1 MLIKIIYTFS
11 KLEAEVSPCSLFSV
25 LKLKA
30 MLIYTLL
37 PEIETNKKLS
47 CIWSVNVKCVARGD
61 NWEKFYSKELRLS
74 SRMVHDKI

>member
-1 MLIKIIYTFS
+1 MLSNIVLSLLYYSVQRFKVMLIKIIYTFS

-47 CIWSVNVKCVARGD
+47 CI
-61 NWEKFYSKELRLS
+61 
-74 SRMVHDKI
+74 